1 MPRST
6 NIPAVDKVV
15 AQVRRAVD
23 VQIDLAKGVQPVVF
37 GAITVDTAAADRY
50 LLPYTTEVGISA
62 LEKFIV
68 VYRAGEMLPFI
79 LPVTSVG
86 NAAAPRLI
94 QVVVRKNGI
103 DTTMSAQFTCPQFTG
118 VLRATDSLPVAK
130 DDRISVV
137 VRKSGA
143 LTADVNI
150 GPLYMEIVK

>member
-6 NIPAVDKVV
+6 KIASVDKVI
-15 AQVRRAVD
+15 AQVQRSVS

-62 LEKFIV
+62 LEKFV
-68 VYRAGEMLPFI
+68 TVFRAGELLPFMVS
-79 LPVTSVG
+79 VTSLG

-94 QVVVRKNGI
+94 QIVVRKNGV
-103 DTTMSAQFTCPQFTG
+103 DTSMSVQFTCPQFTG
-118 VLRATDSLPVAK
+118 ILRAADSLPVAK
-130 DDRISVV
+130 DDRLSVV

-150 GPLYMEIVK
+150 GPLYTEIVK